1 MDMVNTTTIKLR
13 QLPMPLVQEVN
24 NFIDFLILKNNNQ
37 HWEAWT
43 QFTESLSLAESDF
56 SDYLSNLEAYEER
69 LAKGEIQW

>member
-1 MDMVNTTTIKLR
+1 MDMVNTATIKLR
-13 QLPMPLVQEVN
+13 RLPMPLVQEVN

-37 HWEAWT
+37 RWQAWT